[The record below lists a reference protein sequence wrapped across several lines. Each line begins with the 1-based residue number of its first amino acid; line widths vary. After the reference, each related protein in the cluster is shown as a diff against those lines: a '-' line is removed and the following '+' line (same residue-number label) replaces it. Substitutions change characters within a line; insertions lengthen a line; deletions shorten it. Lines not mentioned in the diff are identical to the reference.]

1 MTPESKKKVGHRID
15 RLTVLKRAT
24 QPMQSCTKAVK
35 TTEILIMKRSAVN
48 WLAGITCLAA
58 AWGVSAKQA
67 KAPKPAAPTPTTE
80 DLLKSVKAPQGFKV
94 TVFAQPPAVNYP
106 TCIAASVNGDVFVGV
121 DQTGSLGH
129 QPDAGWVFKCV
140 DTTGSGQADKITKF
154 AKMDHPRGLVWD
166 HNKLYVLHPPFLTVY
181 YDDNGSGVANRSEDL
196 LTGIS
201 TESFVA
207 QRGADHTTNG
217 ITMGID
223 GWIYIAVGDFGFTK
237 CTGTDGKSLQQ
248 HGGGVARVRPDGTE
262 LEMVSINQRN
272 IYGVGVD
279 PLLNIF
285 TRDNTNDGDGWDE
298 RFHHIVPLCNVGYPM
313 LFLHFQ
319 EDLLPRLDDY
329 GGGAPCGTTFI
340 DEPGLPGDFGYS
352 LYCCDWGRSKIY
364 RQPMTP
370 DGATFKVKQEEFVT
384 IARPTQM
391 VIDGQGRMYISSWR
405 DGSFSYA
412 GPNIGFVARLT
423 AGDAQ
428 PPAPD
433 LVKASDEEL
442 LKHLS
447 SPSQVLRMAVQHEI
461 LRRGVKPAFISG
473 LESLA
478 AASDASLKARVAAI
492 FTLKQLAP
500 AESTP
505 VLAKLSAD
513 AKVREF
519 ALRALADRKTQT
531 ANVPTAP
538 FMQGLTDN
546 DPRVRLHAINGLTR
560 LNKLDA
566 APAILALTDD
576 KDHVVAH
583 VAGRSLI
590 VMHAEDACLAAMEH
604 SDSPSTFKGALNV
617 LKWFHEPKVVNA
629 VIDRLSK
636 ETDASARQSL
646 LTVLCR
652 LYFTEADWDGKWWG
666 TRPTNNGPYYKWV
679 TWSESDRIGKV
690 LDDAFAK
697 ADPAMARYLVGE
709 FFRHHLVTPPMMK
722 RVAALA
728 ENDAAFRAQV
738 VDLLTGSRTL
748 SPETVTL
755 LEKVA
760 ASPKAEP
767 ALRGKAIRTL
777 AAADGR
783 QSLEGTVRAFAAIGG
798 DSTGELKNA
807 RESFLRDGK
816 RAGELDYFKKL
827 AASPEAAQ
835 REVAFGVL
843 TVLANSNTAK
853 PAIRQ
858 AAAAAVQQGW
868 SNSTSE
874 VSLLRAI
881 GQTRFNAYAD
891 QVRSHLQDANADVK
905 AAATYAATGLK
916 LIQGGPA
923 AAAKTMADIP
933 YEEALATAPKLKG
946 DVTVGQAMFLRQG
959 CVACH
964 TTSPNDP
971 PKGPYLGDVGARF
984 PVAELIESVL
994 KPNAKIAQGFQ
1005 TFYFELKNKDRKEG
1019 FITKEGGDEVEIRD
1033 ITGAS
1038 TTISLKDVVKRG
1050 KLDTSIM
1057 PEGIAAN
1064 MTMQEFSSLLA
1075 YLQSLK
1081 GK

>member
-1 MTPESKKKVGHRID
+1 MRTILYNIS
-15 RLTVLKRAT
+15 
-24 QPMQSCTKAVK
+24 Q

-48 WLAGITCLAA
+48 WLAGLLCVA
-58 AWGVSAKQA
+58 SAVCVTAKPA
-67 KAPKPAAPTPTTE
+67 KAPKPEAPTPTTE
-80 DLLKSVKAPQGFKV
+80 DLLKTVKAPDGFKV
-94 TVFAQPPAVNYP
+94 TVFAQPPEVNYP
-106 TCIAASVNGDVFVGV
+106 TCVAASVNGDVFIGV

-129 QPDAGWVFKCV
+129 QPDAGWVLKCV
-140 DTTGSGQADKITKF
+140 DTTGSGHADKITKF
-154 AKMDHPRGLVWD
+154 ARMDHPRGLVWD
-166 HNKLYVLHPPFLTVY
+166 HDKLYVLHPPYLTVY
-181 YDDNGSGVANRSEDL
+181 HDDNHTGVASRSEDL

-223 GWIYIAVGDFGFTK
+223 GWIYIAVGDFGFMK

-329 GGGAPCGTTFI
+329 GGGSPCGTTFI
-340 DEPGLPGDFGYS
+340 DEPGLPKDFGYG

-364 RQPMTP
+364 RHPMTP
-370 DGATFKVKQEEFVT
+370 DGATFKVKQEEFVS
-384 IARPTQM
+384 IPRPTQM
-391 VIDGQGRMYISSWR
+391 VIDGQGRMYITSWR

-423 AGDAQ
+423 TADAQ
-428 PPAPD
+428 PAAPD
-433 LVKASDEEL
+433 LAIATDEQL

-447 SPSQVLRMAVQHEI
+447 SRSHVLRMAVQHEM
-461 LRRGVKPAFISG
+461 LRRGSKPLFISG
-473 LESLA
+473 LQSLA
-478 AASDASLKARVAAI
+478 AASDASLQVRVAAI

-500 AESTP
+500 AESTAL
-505 VLAKLSAD
+505 LARLTED
-513 AKVREF
+513 PKVREF
-519 ALRALADRKTQT
+519 ALRAIADRKTQT

-538 FMQGLTDN
+538 FLQGLNDN
-546 DPRVRLHAINGLTR
+546 DPRVRLQAINGLTR
-560 LNKLDA
+560 LNKVDA
-566 APAILALTDD
+566 APSILALTDD

-590 VMHAEDACLAAMEH
+590 VMHAEDACLAALEH
-604 SDSPSTFKGALNV
+604 SDSPTFKGALNV
-617 LKWFHEPKVVNA
+617 LKWFHEPKVVTA

-636 ETDASARQSL
+636 EKDGAARQTL

-652 LYFTEADWDGKWWG
+652 LYFTEAEWDGKWWG
-666 TRPTNNGPYYKWV
+666 TRPTNNGPYYRWV
-679 TWSESDRIGKV
+679 TWSESDRIIKV

-697 ADPAMARYLVGE
+697 ADPETARFLVTE
-709 FFRHHLVTPPMMK
+709 FFRHHLETPPMMK
-722 RVAALA
+722 RVAVMA
-728 ENDAAFRAQV
+728 EKDAAFRDQV
-738 VDLLTGSRTL
+738 VGLLTGSRTL

-755 LEKVA
+755 LETVA
-760 ASPKAEP
+760 SSPAANP
-767 ALRGKAIRTL
+767 AVRGKAIRTL
-777 AAADGR
+777 VAAEGR
-783 QSLEGTVRAFAAIGG
+783 PALEATVRAFAAIGG
-798 DSTGELKNA
+798 DGVGELKNA
-807 RESFLRDGK
+807 RESFIRDGK
-816 RAGELDYFKKL
+816 RSSDLEYFKKL
-827 AASPEAAQ
+827 STSADAAQ
-835 REVAFGVL
+835 RELGFGVL

-853 PAIRQ
+853 PPIREAAI
-858 AAAAAVQQGW
+858 AAVEQGW
-868 SNSTSE
+868 AKPVTA

-881 GQTRFNAYAD
+881 GQTRFNTYAD
-891 QVRSHLQDANADVK
+891 KVRSHLTDSNADVK

-916 LIQGGPA
+916 LIAGGPTL
-923 AAAKTMADIP
+923 AAKTMADIP
-933 YEEALATAPKLKG
+933 YEEALATAPKIKG

-964 TTSPNDP
+964 TVSPNDP

-984 PVAELIESVL
+984 PVTELIESVL
-994 KPNAKIAQGFQ
+994 KPSAKIAQGFQ

-1019 FITKEGGDEVEIRD
+1019 FITREGGDEVEIRD
-1033 ITGAS
+1033 ITGTS

-1050 KLDTSIM
+1050 KLDISIM

-1064 MTMQEFSSLLA
+1064 MTLPEFASLLN

-1081 GK
+1081 GSKP